1 VILDLL
7 PRHTL
12 KIDEVAQHIA
22 SGKVPT
28 QLALTWH
35 DRVSFLLTET
45 GQVKRI
51 KLLDVVLDGVQEGGK
66 EDDDFDNDA
75 ALLTGELAL
84 MLPDLLEAL
93 GGEAVDAASTGVSTK
108 IAPRSAMADAP
119 F

>member
-1 VILDLL
+1 MILDLL

-12 KIDEVAQHIA
+12 EIDEVAQHIA
-22 SGKVPT
+22 SGRVPT

-45 GQVKRI
+45 GQVKKI
-51 KLLDVVLDGVQEGGK
+51 KLLDVVLDGGQEGGK
-66 EDDDFDNDA
+66 DDDDFDTEA

-93 GGEAVDAASTGVSTK
+93 GGEAVDAASTGVATEN
-108 IAPRSAMADAP
+108 ATQAAMADAP

>member
-1 VILDLL
+1 MIVCLFCSLR
-7 PRHTL
+7 P
-12 KIDEVAQHIA
+12 
-22 SGKVPT
+22 
-28 QLALTWH
+28 
-35 DRVSFLLTET
+35 DRS
-45 GQVKRI
+45 KKI
-51 KLLDVVLDGVQEGGK
+51 KLLDVVLEGGQEAGK
-66 EDDDFDNDA
+66 DDDDDDDDFDTDA